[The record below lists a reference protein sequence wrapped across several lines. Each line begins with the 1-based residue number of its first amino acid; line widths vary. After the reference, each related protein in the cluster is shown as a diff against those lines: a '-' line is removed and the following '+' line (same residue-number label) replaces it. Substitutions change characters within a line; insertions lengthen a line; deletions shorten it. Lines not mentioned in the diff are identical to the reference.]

1 MPWGLKRYHG
11 TRDLHFITFSCYR
24 RQPLLNS
31 PRAKRTFEL
40 VLEQVRRQY
49 KFFITGYVVMP
60 EHVHLLMS
68 EPEKGTLASA
78 LQVLKQLVAQRL
90 GGGNQF
96 WQPRYYDFNVSSQLK
111 CKEKLRYLHR
121 NPVKRGLVAKPEDW
135 EWSSFRHWLTGETG
149 VVEIES
155 QWTARRQAHPL
166 PPPPGARYLPG
177 FGRCGPITSCSDFV
191 NFPPAL
197 FTPGN

>member
-1 MPWGLKRYHG
+1 MPWGLKRFHG

-24 RQPLLNS
+24 RQPLLS
-31 PRAKRTFEL
+31 SSRAKRTFEV

-49 KFFITGYVVMP
+49 NFFITGYVVMP

-68 EPEKGTLASA
+68 EPEDKKLASA

-90 GGGNQF
+90 GGHQF
-96 WQPRYYDFNVSSQLK
+96 WQPRYYDFNVWSELK

-121 NPVKRGLVAKPEDW
+121 NPVKRGLVAAPEDW

-155 QWTARRQAHPL
+155 QWTARRREVMGMPL
-166 PPPPGARYLPG
+166 KVKIITTDPKAQKAPPSLRENGAPSRL
-177 FGRCGPITSCSDFV
+177 S
-191 NFPPAL
+191 
-197 FTPGN
+197 

>member
-1 MPWGLKRYHG
+1 MPWGLKRFHG

-31 PRAKRTFEL
+31 PHSKRAFEV

-49 KFFITGYVVMP
+49 NFFVTGYVVMP

-68 EPEKGTLASA
+68 EPEDKKLASA

-90 GGGNQF
+90 GGGSQF
-96 WQPRYYDFNVSSQLK
+96 WQPRYYDFNVWSELK

-121 NPVKRGLVAKPEDW
+121 NPVKRGLVASPEDW
-135 EWSSFRHWLTGETG
+135 EWSSFRHWLTGGTG

-155 QWTARRQAHPL
+155 QWTARRREKMGMAVRVKIITQEMKA
-166 PPPPGARYLPG
+166 PPSLRENGAPSRL
-177 FGRCGPITSCSDFV
+177 S
-191 NFPPAL
+191 
-197 FTPGN
+197 